1 MPKLMLTLL
10 KLITLLLWLQNDKS
24 ALKEW
29 FSKTSQLSEYYCKKY
44 FASYHKLTL
53 KLLYFM

>member
-1 MPKLMLTLL
+1 MLTLL